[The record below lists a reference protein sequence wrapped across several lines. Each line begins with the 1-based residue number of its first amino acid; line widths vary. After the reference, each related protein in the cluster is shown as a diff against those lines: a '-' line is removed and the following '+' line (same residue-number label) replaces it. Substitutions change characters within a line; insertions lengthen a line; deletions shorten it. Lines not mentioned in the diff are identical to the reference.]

1 MIDKSELT
9 IFVQVLGVTLRYT
22 AWIDD
27 QVIHSLNACH
37 ATLPALKNLTEQR
50 TTNGRQTRATG
61 RSSEVKTAAF
71 QGCLTFHRTN
81 SQPKKH

>member
-1 MIDKSELT
+1 MWPTQNSFWAEMIDRIELT

-37 ATLPALKNLTEQR
+37 TTLSAQKNLTEQG
-50 TTNGRQTRATG
+50 TTNGGKQTDLCYWQA
-61 RSSEVKTAAF
+61 
-71 QGCLTFHRTN
+71 Q
-81 SQPKKH
+81 